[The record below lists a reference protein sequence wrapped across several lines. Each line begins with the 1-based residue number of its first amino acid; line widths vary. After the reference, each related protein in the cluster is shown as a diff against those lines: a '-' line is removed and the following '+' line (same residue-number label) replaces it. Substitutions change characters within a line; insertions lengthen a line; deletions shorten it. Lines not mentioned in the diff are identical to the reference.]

1 MKRKNL
7 FICFFINEFCKLGLL
22 GSKTADGLRAK
33 LKEAMKG
40 KDRIILDKVISE
52 CVSAGMPELDV
63 DIQKARSVADIL
75 RGGTGG

>member
-1 MKRKNL
+1 MIVVIFRY
-7 FICFFINEFCKLGLL
+7 L
-22 GSKTADGLRAK
+22 GSKSVDALRSK
-33 LKEAMKG
+33 LEEAMKA

-52 CVSAGMPELDV
+52 CVSAGMPELET